1 MRSMCKNMG
10 ATKRY
15 RSAGPC
21 TIGAYMAPIWTNVRI
36 EMSWPV
42 PEMSIS
48 ATKHTTFTAISAS
61 VTTHPE
67 LRSRNEGS
75 SSRIISRSCSSVM
88 GAGRVPEEDAG
99 ACCASGEVIGS
110 SVIAAPCHGIVA
122 CHERMLS
129 ETRRS
134 PKRYTP
140 TTTTAA
146 NTIIASRITY
156 VTR

>member
-61 VTTHPE
+61 VTTRPE
-67 LRSRNEGS
+67 LRSKNEGLL
-75 SSRIISRSCSSVM
+75 VAHHLAELLV
-88 GAGRVPEEDAG
+88 GNGRRPRA
-99 ACCASGEVIGS
+99 
-110 SVIAAPCHGIVA
+110 
-122 CHERMLS
+122 
-129 ETRRS
+129 RR
-134 PKRYTP
+134 RC
-140 TTTTAA
+140 
-146 NTIIASRITY
+146 RRLLH
-156 VTR
+156 VR